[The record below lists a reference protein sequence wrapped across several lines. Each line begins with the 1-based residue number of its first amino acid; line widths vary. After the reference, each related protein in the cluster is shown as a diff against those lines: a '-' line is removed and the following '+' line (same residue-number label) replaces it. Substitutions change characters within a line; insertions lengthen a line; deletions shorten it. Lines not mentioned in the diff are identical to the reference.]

1 MHKFKNS
8 TLFQL
13 ALTHRSYVHEHR
25 EDKLNSNERL
35 EFLGDA
41 VLELWT
47 TQTLY
52 EQFPDFDEGKLTNL
66 RSLVVCTPSLAQ
78 IAKDLKLDEQL
89 LLSHGEEQNG
99 GRTNPSLLADTFEAV
114 LGAIYS
120 DAGWQAID
128 KFLKKNLSVAIQTL
142 ANKKHYKDP
151 KSHFQELVQAKDG
164 VTPHYITLSES
175 GPDHKKIFQVA
186 VLVGQ
191 KEIAQG
197 QGNSKQAAETEAS
210 LQAIQIYE
218 SRL

>member
-1 MHKFKNS
+1 MHKFKDNS
-8 TLFQL
+8 LFQL
-13 ALTHRSYVHEHR
+13 ALTHRSYVHEHKQ
-25 EDKLNSNERL
+25 DKLNSNERL

-52 EQFPDFDEGKLTNL
+52 EQFPEFDEGKLTNL
-66 RSLVVCTPSLAQ
+66 RSLIVCTASLAQ
-78 IAKDLKLDEQL
+78 IAKNLSLDQKL

-99 GRTNPSLLADTFEAV
+99 GRGNSSLLADTFEAV
-114 LGAIYS
+114 LGAVYS
-120 DAGWQAID
+120 DAGWTAVN
-128 KFLKKNLSVAIQTL
+128 KFLEENLSDTIQTL

-164 VTPHYITLSES
+164 ITPHYITLNES

-186 VLVGQ
+186 VLVG
-191 KEIAQG
+191 KEEIAQG